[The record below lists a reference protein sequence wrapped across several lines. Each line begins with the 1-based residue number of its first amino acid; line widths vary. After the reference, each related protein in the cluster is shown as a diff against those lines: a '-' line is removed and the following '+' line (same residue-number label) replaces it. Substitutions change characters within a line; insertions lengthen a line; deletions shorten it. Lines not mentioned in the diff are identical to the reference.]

1 MSQIT
6 LRYFA
11 AAAAAAGTEQE
22 AWPRTETLAQLR
34 AELAEAYG
42 PDMAAVLR
50 AGSFLIN
57 GVVRKDDGALGS
69 DDSLTVDVLPPF
81 AGG

>member
-11 AAAAAAGTEQE
+11 AAAAAAGTEE
-22 AWPRTETLAQLR
+22 ESWPRTDTLGQLR
-34 AELAEAYG
+34 TALIDAYG

-57 GVVRKDDGALGS
+57 GVVRRDDGALGS
-69 DDSLTVDVLPPF
+69 DESLTVDVLPPF

>member
-6 LRYFA
+6 IRYFA

-22 AWPRTETLAQLR
+22 SWPRAESLAQLR
-34 AELAEAYG
+34 TELADAHG
-42 PDMAAVLR
+42 PAMAQVLR
-50 AGSFLIN
+50 SGSFLIN
-57 GVVRKDDGALGS
+57 GVVRRDDGELGPEGE
-69 DDSLTVDVLPPF
+69 LTVDVLPPF

>member
-1 MSQIT
+1 MSKIT
-6 LRYFA
+6 IRYFA

-22 AWPRTETLAQLR
+22 SWPRTESLAQLR
-34 AELAEAYG
+34 AELAEAHG
-42 PDMAAVLR
+42 PEMARVLR

-57 GVVRKDDGALGS
+57 GVVRRDDGELGS
-69 DDSLTVDVLPPF
+69 EGELTVDVLPPF

>member
-6 LRYFA
+6 IRYFA

-22 AWPRTETLAQLR
+22 RWARPDSLSQLRTELAG
-34 AELAEAYG
+34 AYG
-42 PDMAAVLR
+42 DAMAQVLR
-50 AGSFLIN
+50 AGSFLNN
-57 GVVRKDDGALGS
+57 GVVRRDDGELG
-69 DDSLTVDVLPPF
+69 DDADLTVDVLPPF

>member
-6 LRYFA
+6 IRYFA
-11 AAAAAAGTEQE
+11 AAAAAAGKEQE
-22 AWPRTETLAQLR
+22 HWPRAESLAQLR
-34 AELAEAYG
+34 AELVQAYG
-42 PDMAAVLR
+42 DQMAQVLR

-57 GVVRKDDGALGS
+57 GVVRRDNGELGAEGE
-69 DDSLTVDVLPPF
+69 LTVDVLPPF